1 MRVIGQLL
9 RRHYRRERH
18 VRCADQS
25 RIREWRWS
33 STARIPPHPLPI
45 GRRST
50 IVHSGITIFLG
61 QLLLLTHGRCSNRS
75 ILLLLL
81 ALTWSHWSL
90 LRLLLPILHL
100 HLLLT
105 LQLLLLRSRLR
116 SLVVSGVSVGSHL
129 LLLHPHLSLSLRLS
143 MSLRRCRLSLSVGML
158 HQLLML
164 SLLSGMLLS
173 LLSGDELLLLLW
185 RLRLWLTQSRLCLHL
200 VQRHRPISSHQP
212 PLRLGHAHPI
222 SLNEPLLPRFRIST
236 VFIVFHNTPLT
247 LSSSDIAPTSLPAR
261 PSVCAEWCM
270 IWGFT

>member
-1 MRVIGQLL
+1 
-9 RRHYRRERH
+9 
-18 VRCADQS
+18 VRSADQS

-33 STARIPPHPLPI
+33 STARIPPHPLPV
-45 GRRST
+45 GRRGT

-61 QLLLLTHGRCSNRS
+61 QLLLLTHGRGSNRS

-81 ALTWSHWSL
+81 LLLLLLTWSHWSL

-105 LQLLLLRSRLR
+105 LHLLLLRSWLR
-116 SLVVSGVSVGSHL
+116 SLVVSSVSVGPQL
-129 LLLHPHLSLSLRLS
+129 LLLHPYLSLSLRLS
-143 MSLRRCRLSLSVGML
+143 MSLRRSRLSLSMGML

-164 SLLSGMLLS
+164 GLLSGMLLS

-185 RLRLWLTQSRLCLHL
+185 RLRLRLTQSRLCLHL
-200 VQRHRPISSHQP
+200 VQWHRSISSHQP

-222 SLNEPLLPRFRIST
+222 SLNEPLLPRIRISI
-236 VFIVFHNTPLT
+236 VFIVFHNTTLT